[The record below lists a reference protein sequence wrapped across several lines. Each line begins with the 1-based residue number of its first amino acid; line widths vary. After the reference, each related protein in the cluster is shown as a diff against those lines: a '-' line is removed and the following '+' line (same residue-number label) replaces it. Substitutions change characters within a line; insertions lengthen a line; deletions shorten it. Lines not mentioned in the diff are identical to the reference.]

1 MPGRILQDSGC
12 AAMADTETA
21 TPGLTGCFGKGVAR
35 LDEVP
40 PAARQAL
47 LALPAA
53 AAAHDQAQAGIP
65 AFRQVELGGT
75 VTAPAPAG
83 PLRVAAW
90 NLERCLYPE
99 ASAALL
105 RRHGAALALLSE
117 MDLGLHR
124 TGQRH
129 TTRDLAAALGH
140 RYGFALEFLELAV
153 MPAPFAMPGN
163 PAENLLGFHGN
174 GFTAALPCRDPVVIR
189 LAAEA
194 DWFVAPKGGQKRI
207 GNRMA
212 VAATF
217 THEGR
222 DFVGCAVHL
231 ESRSD
236 FAGRARQMAQ
246 LLDAIDTYADGLP
259 VVIGGDLNTGVEAS
273 AGLADTRERLFAESA
288 ARGYDWAACNQA
300 APTTRPSTWSA
311 GAGTRQLDWF
321 CTRGFRASAPAVVPA
336 VAEDGTVLTDH
347 DLILVTLDFR

>member
-1 MPGRILQDSGC
+1 M
-12 AAMADTETA
+12 AATDLDI
-21 TPGLTGCFGKGVAR
+21 PGLTGTFRDAVTA
-35 LDEVP
+35 LTPVS
-40 PAARQAL
+40 PADRDAL
-47 LALPAA
+47 LALPAET
-53 AAAHDQAQAGIP
+53 AAHDAAQAHIP
-65 AFRQVELGGT
+65 AFRQVETGGE

-83 PLRVAAW
+83 LLRVAAW

-99 ASAALL
+99 ASAAML
-105 RRHGAALALLSE
+105 RQHGVSLSLLSE
-117 MDLGLHR
+117 VDHGLHR

-129 TTRDLAAALGH
+129 TTRDVAAALGH
-140 RYGFALEFLELAV
+140 NYGFALEFLELAV
-153 MPAPFAMPGN
+153 MPAPFAMPDN
-163 PAENLLGFHGN
+163 PEHNRLGFHGN

-189 LAAEA
+189 FGAEA
-194 DWFVAPKGGQKRI
+194 DWFVEPKGGQKRI

-246 LLDAIDTYADGLP
+246 LLDALDAYADALP
-259 VVIGGDLNTGVEAS
+259 VVLGGDLNTYVEATV
-273 AGLADTRERLFAESA
+273 GLDDAREMLFAESA
-288 ARGYDWAACNQA
+288 ARGYDWRACNLA
-300 APTTRPSTWSA
+300 ATTTRPSTWSP

-336 VAEDGTVLTDH
+336 LGPDGTVLTDH
-347 DLILVTLDFR
+347 DLILATLHFD